1 MKNKKIRIAVSGANG
16 RMGKIIIKEI
26 FKIKNIILSI
36 LITKKKIKNIQ
47 YKNKNYKI
55 KKCTSL
61 KNQEKNFD
69 VIIDFSEKKNTIK
82 NIKYCVKNKKNII
95 IGTTGFN
102 DEEEKFIKL
111 SSKKICIVKSSNF
124 SNGINLIYFI
134 LKKIIKKLKDKKIK
148 IKEEHHKNKKDSPSG
163 TSIEFAKI
171 INKKL
176 RKKFC
181 KNEILK
187 SKNIN
192 FISKRKGNIIGN
204 HSIIFSDKNEIFKIS
219 HKAKNRSIFAIG
231 AIQSAIWCFK
241 KKFGLF
247 SMKNI
252 INKK

>member
-1 MKNKKIRIAVSGANG
+1 MKNKKIRIAISGANG

-36 LITKKKIKNIQ
+36 LITKEKIKNIK

-55 KKCTSL
+55 KNYTSL
-61 KNQEKNFD
+61 KNQENNFD
-69 VIIDFSEKKNTIK
+69 ILIDFSEKKNTIE
-82 NIKYCVKNKKNII
+82 NIKYCVKNNKNII

-102 DEEEKFIKL
+102 DKEEKFIKL

-134 LKKIIKKLKDKKIK
+134 LKKIIKKLKNKKIK
-148 IKEEHHKNKKDSPSG
+148 IKEKHHKNKKDSPSG

-171 INKKL
+171 INKSL
-176 RKKFC
+176 GKKNC
-181 KNEILK
+181 KKEILK
-187 SKNIN
+187 NKNIT
-192 FISKRKGNIIGN
+192 FVSKRIGNIIGN
-204 HSIIFSDKNEIFKIS
+204 HSIIFSDKNEILEIK

-241 KKFGLF
+241 KKSGLF

-252 INKK
+252 INK